1 MGSCFSKKTNIY
13 TPNNLDKNT
22 SPLVTGVTFVRKDSF
37 LQKDAKKDEIP
48 KSETPVIIVTSVST
62 AVIED
67 LVTVEERQ
75 ELAHCDVPKDDSD
88 SSDDEQDFTAVPDPC
103 QLAENNAP
111 EIKHEQN
118 AAAEKN
124 DDSSSSSDE
133 EDAPHHLAE
142 NSAHENKSDSV
153 TEQQHCKEDSKEDVV
168 VVVPEEKNDDS
179 SSSSDEEEE
188 HRENEPQSHLVN
200 TFETCHPSITLD
212 VIQEVISSDH
222 QAEPEE
228 GSNMHPNNDDAKSD
242 LESNKEV
249 PSEPSHID
257 TDVIIAPHVA
267 EDDADSSESSDDDE
281 KDSKSH
287 DSEKDFSPK
296 SVHFDSNLEKHIP
309 DDNVHIE
316 EVNNSLEIPS
326 DDVAA
331 QVPGHEHRPLGLTLS
346 MEYLSKMDINGA
358 QAIPIP
364 EIESYPIPEI
374 ESIPMPDIESY
385 PMPEIESMPDIS
397 SVPIPEIDS
406 DSSTSDDEDAIHYV
420 PESDT
425 ESKSVTDS
433 AINEKIA
440 ETSETGKGNAE
451 VVREGRFRIE
461 SLTDSTKE

>member
-37 LQKDAKKDEIP
+37 LEKDAKNDEIP
-48 KSETPVIIVTSVST
+48 KTETPVIIVTSVST

-75 ELAHCDVPKDDSD
+75 ELAHSSDPKDDSD
-88 SSDDEQDFTAVPDPC
+88 SSDDEQDFTAVPDLC

-142 NSAHENKSDSV
+142 NSVRENKSDSV
-153 TEQQHCKEDSKEDVV
+153 TEQQHYKEDVV
-168 VVVPEEKNDDS
+168 VDGPEEKNDDS

-249 PSEPSHID
+249 PSEPSSISHID

-406 DSSTSDDEDAIHYV
+406 DSSSSDDEDAIHYV

-461 SLTDSTKE
+461 SLTDSKKE